1 MRRRRTRGATGPRVA
16 AGAGGGLQG
25 DRGVGPR
32 TLVESPGLGDA
43 RLALPLLLCSITGG
57 ADLQGPGVGAR
68 VSLLW
73 EKCPGLICRR
83 ALSGENDRQTSKR
96 CCLEGSLRRR
106 VARKKWGTKWSEEDT
121 PF

>member
-1 MRRRRTRGATGPRVA
+1 MRRRRTRGVTGPRVA
-16 AGAGGGLQG
+16 AGAGGALQG

-68 VSLLW
+68 ASLSFGRNALVSSAA
-73 EKCPGLICRR
+73 
-83 ALSGENDRQTSKR
+83 ALCQVKMTDRQAR
-96 CCLEGSLRRR
+96 GAARR
-106 VARKKWGTKWSEEDT
+106 GHCGDE
-121 PF
+121 